1 MLIAKKAGVYRMKT
15 RTNEE
20 QKQRVRERIQAK
32 FDEQNY
38 EYYPETEHTETYDND
53 TFQRVGIYVR
63 VSTDDAH
70 QTMSFELQKKYYEDF
85 VVRHPK
91 WQLTDIYADE
101 GISGTS
107 LKHRDEFNRMIADA
121 KAGKLD
127 LIITKSV
134 SRFARNVVDFLGM
147 VRMLAEHTPR
157 IGVFFEAECIYSLNE
172 RSQMALSFQA
182 TMAEEESRNKSRSM
196 ETSLRMRLDHG
207 LPLTPK
213 LLGYTHDDNGKLIPD
228 PETAYIPKLI
238 FFMYLFGYST
248 SQIALILTTL
258 GKKTYLGNA
267 KWNASGIT
275 QTLKNERYCGDVFTR
290 KTFTPDVIS
299 HRSVKNRGERPRSR
313 YLNEHE
319 AIVSRDDFIAVQHM
333 LQNAKYGN
341 KSILPELQVIR
352 DGLLKGYVI
361 INPRWGAFTEDNY
374 RSASTSVYDGEQIGI
389 GELTVEAEKGDFDF
403 SGYEIAQLDLMG
415 TRGFPTV
422 SLENGMLKF
431 NTDCVRKMPE
441 VQFVELLV
449 HPEKCTIAIRPTVSE
464 NRHAVCWVVKRAG
477 IPQPR
482 PVPATAF
489 SRVLFSLFGWDPDH
503 KYRLY
508 GTHYKNNDE
517 EAMIFTTSSAVVL
530 IRKNRLEERVDQDSD
545 FRPLAQTRKRIGAV
559 TGNLSHSFGKSFYE
573 EQTATDLVRQTKENW
588 QIRLEGR
595 LCNTGLRLNITP
607 YEELKAFIQEHL
619 GELFGED
626 DVHGNC

>member
-1 MLIAKKAGVYRMKT
+1 MIMVGVYRMKL

-20 QKQRVRERIQAK
+20 QKERVRQRVNVKI
-32 FDEQNY
+32 DEDNY

-53 TFQRVGIYVR
+53 AYQRVGIYVR
-63 VSTDDAH
+63 VSTDDVH
-70 QTMSFELQKKYYEDF
+70 QTMSYELQKKYYEDF

-91 WQLTDIYADE
+91 WQLVDIYADE

-107 LKHRDEFNRMIADA
+107 LKHRDSFNRMIADA
-121 KAGKLD
+121 RAGKLD

-147 VRMLAEHTPR
+147 VRMLAEHNPR

-213 LLGYTHDDNGKLIPD
+213 LLGYTHDEYGKLVPD
-228 PETAYIPKLI
+228 PDTRHIPQLI
-238 FFMYLFGYST
+238 FFMYLYGYST
-248 SQIALILTTL
+248 TQIADILTTL

-267 KWNASGIT
+267 KWNASGIV

-313 YLNEHE
+313 YLDEHE

-361 INPRWGAFTEDNY
+361 VNPRWGAFTDENY
-374 RSASTSVYDGEQIGI
+374 RNASLSAYDGEQIEI
-389 GELTVEAEKGDFDF
+389 EEIKVEAEEGDFDF
-403 SGYEIAQLDLMG
+403 SGYEIAQLDPIGM
-415 TRGFPTV
+415 RGYPML
-422 SLENGMLKF
+422 SLEEGALKF
-431 NTDCVRKMPE
+431 NADCIRKMPDAL
-441 VQFVELLV
+441 FVEVLV
-449 HPEKCTIAIRPTVSE
+449 HPGKGTIAVRPTTQD
-464 NRHAVCWVVKRAG
+464 NRHAIRWVVKKDG
-477 IPQPR
+477 ISQPR
-482 PVPATAF
+482 IIPAAAF
-489 SRVLFSLFGWDPDH
+489 SKVLFSLFGWDPDH

-508 GTHYKNNDE
+508 GTQYKNNDE
-517 EAMIFTTSSAVVL
+517 ETIIFSINNAAVL
-530 IRKNRLEERVDQDSD
+530 IRKNRIENHVDQDSS
-545 FRPLAQTRKRIGAV
+545 FQPLVQTSKRIGAV
-559 TGNLSHSFGKSFYE
+559 TESMTHSFGKDFYA
-573 EQTATDLVRQTKENW
+573 EQTASELVRQTKENW
-588 QIRLEGR
+588 QIRMEGR
-595 LCNTGLRLNITP
+595 LCNTGLKLNITP
-607 YEELKAFIQEHL
+607 YEELKAFIQMHL
-619 GELFGED
+619 GDLFGED
-626 DVHGNC
+626 DIHG